1 MNTEIHH
8 GYFWIPNPSNSDKP
22 NKVFGT
28 IRRDGKDGS
37 SVITLYHP
45 EVNEKEFYNY
55 VNHNVIWGE
64 IENGY
69 NISLFDT
76 YMIGDIHNETYT
88 SYTVEYVITGRHLY
102 SLNEDAYSECK
113 IKFDNLNN
121 WIKKFDV
128 EQEYNAGKFS
138 FVIDEEN
145 CKEPK
150 LVIPLNDET
159 TLSICTSVVRQTQAF
174 NINISQYAYLKINT
188 QKNKSINYFIE
199 IITEFSQFLS
209 FVLQSPQYPQEITFD
224 SVLLFNIKESKKS
237 RYPLIPFDMFKDKL
251 PFIYANWHNEF
262 SDLAPICRYY
272 FNTLSNGDFDVP
284 DFITI
289 AQAIDGYHKRFVNKK
304 DGKDI
309 RQYPHELQK
318 LLDIFDGVEVIK
330 MCNIDKDV
338 FAELRHKYVHLY
350 PDEEFK
356 IKLSINDLY
365 ILTQKGI
372 VLLTCCFLH
381 LLGLDNQ
388 EINKCCRR
396 NGLYHRVRTM
406 LWNYKKE
413 VI

>member
-1 MNTEIHH
+1 
-8 GYFWIPNPSNSDKP
+8 
-22 NKVFGT
+22 
-28 IRRDGKDGS
+28 
-37 SVITLYHP
+37 
-45 EVNEKEFYNY
+45 
-55 VNHNVIWGE
+55 
-64 IENGY
+64 
-69 NISLFDT
+69 
-76 YMIGDIHNETYT
+76 
-88 SYTVEYVITGRHLY
+88 
-102 SLNEDAYSECK
+102 
-113 IKFDNLNN
+113 
-121 WIKKFDV
+121 
-128 EQEYNAGKFS
+128 
-138 FVIDEEN
+138 
-145 CKEPK
+145 
-150 LVIPLNDET
+150 
-159 TLSICTSVVRQTQAF
+159 
-174 NINISQYAYLKINT
+174 
-188 QKNKSINYFIE
+188 
-199 IITEFSQFLS
+199 
-209 FVLQSPQYPQEITFD
+209 VLQSPQYPQEITFD

-237 RYPLIPFDMFKDKL
+237 RYPLLPFDMFKDKL
-251 PFIYANWHNEF
+251 PFIYANWHNKF
-262 SDLAPICRYY
+262 SYLAPICRYY

-406 LWNYKKE
+406 LWNYKK
-413 VI
+413 VIL